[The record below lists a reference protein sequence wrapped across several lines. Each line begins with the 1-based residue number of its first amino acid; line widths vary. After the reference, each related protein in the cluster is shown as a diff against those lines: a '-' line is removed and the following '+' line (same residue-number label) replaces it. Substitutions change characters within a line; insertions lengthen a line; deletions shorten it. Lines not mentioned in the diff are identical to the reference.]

1 MSLTSE
7 RMQKIDLVL
16 KTIPTYDGNTNAL
29 NTFISTV
36 DLVHDILL
44 TLNPELDAFENSTV
58 FLYLR
63 SKIIGRALESIKDL
77 EPRSWSTLREILIA
91 NFSNKSNSITILNN
105 ILNIKSIKNP
115 SYFFEVIKE
124 KFNDFKSRLLV
135 ENNNMEGRK
144 AIVEFVE
151 KLIITH
157 FITNLNDPFR
167 NNLATRNPKSL
178 DEVELLVK
186 NDLQYLRAEQNNK
199 PLLNNQYAFKQG
211 PPNKNI
217 NRNSFGQ
224 HKSPNRSTFGNGIIN
239 NNRTVNLPKPEP
251 MSVQIRQTRPWQRES
266 YNNNSDDQ
274 GPSEVRENQN
284 DSELFQ
290 NSFLELSQ
298 IEVEENP

>member
-7 RMQKIDLVL
+7 RTQKIDLVL

-77 EPRSWSTLREILIA
+77 EPRSWSALREILIA
-91 NFSNKSNSITILNN
+91 NFSNKSNSVTILNN
-105 ILNIKSIKNP
+105 ILNIKGIKNP
-115 SYFFEVIKE
+115 SYFFEIIKE
-124 KFNDFKSRLLV
+124 KFNDFKSRLFV

-178 DEVELLVK
+178 DEVEMLVK
-186 NDLQYLRAEQNNK
+186 NDLQYLRAEQNIK
-199 PLLNNQYAFKQG
+199 PILNNQYAFKQG
-211 PPNKNI
+211 PPNKTI

-224 HKSPNRSTFGNGIIN
+224 HKPPNRSTFGNGINN
-239 NNRTVNLPKPEP
+239 NNRTINLPKPEP
-251 MSVQIRQTRPWQRES
+251 MSVQTRQTRPWQRES
-266 YNNNSDDQ
+266 YNNNNDEQ
-274 GPSEVRENQN
+274 GPSEIHENQN

-298 IEVEENP
+298 IEVDENP